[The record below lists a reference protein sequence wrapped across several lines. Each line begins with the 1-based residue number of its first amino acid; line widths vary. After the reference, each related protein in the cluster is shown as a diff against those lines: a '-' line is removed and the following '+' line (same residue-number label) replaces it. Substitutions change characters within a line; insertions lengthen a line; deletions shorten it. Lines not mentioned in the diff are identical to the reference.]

1 MHDTTTSVMEAG
13 LLTLSLHY
21 IFIILF
27 RLFGTLLFR
36 RHKLWKEMIFILL
49 SQDGVT
55 LDVDRNV
62 DGVPSYHH
70 SLTPSN
76 NRNNIYNEDRNAP
89 IAVNQRAIDNDM

>member
-1 MHDTTTSVMEAG
+1 MN
-13 LLTLSLHY
+13 
-21 IFIILF
+21 
-27 RLFGTLLFR
+27 
-36 RHKLWKEMIFILL
+36 FILL

-62 DGVPSYHH
+62 DSVPSYHH

>member
-1 MHDTTTSVMEAG
+1 MGAG

-36 RHKLWKEMIFILL
+36 RHKLWKEMNFILL

-62 DGVPSYHH
+62 DSVPSYHH